1 MHDSLPT
8 RNQCPTDMLTV
19 ACSIMSDT
27 LTSPTPGT
35 LASCPSS
42 AATHDAH
49 VMPVTRKCAVRMMG
63 GSGGSSGGGA
73 AAAGAEGAGEV
84 PAAASTTLLLKR
96 RPRAI
101 SPPAKAVEVA
111 GGVVPGV
118 EVVEVEAGSAPAEP
132 ATA

>member
-1 MHDSLPT
+1 
-8 RNQCPTDMLTV
+8 
-19 ACSIMSDT
+19 MSDT
-27 LTSPTPGT
+27 LTAPTPGT

-63 GSGGSSGGGA
+63 GRGGSIGGGGGGMA
-73 AAAGAEGAGEV
+73 GAAAGAEGAGEV

-96 RPRAI
+96 RPKANRPLAK
-101 SPPAKAVEVA
+101 PAEVA

-118 EVVEVEAGSAPAEP
+118 EVAEVEAGSAPAEP
-132 ATA
+132 AAA